1 MELRG
6 LRQPGVYDSDA
17 ASLESGLDCGDEMM
31 TVQSERDE
39 CDINT
44 IVRRFGLGQE
54 LPPERVAPQ
63 YGDFTG
69 VSDYHSALNML
80 KEADAMFMS
89 MPADVRKRF
98 DNDAGE
104 FLAFCYD
111 EKNADE
117 MAKLNLLSPEAMER
131 RRKEAEALAA
141 ATAPKTPAAATAP
154 KA

>member
-1 MELRG
+1 MIVKG

-17 ASLESGLDCGDEMM
+17 ASLEAGLDCGDVTL

-54 LPPERVAPQ
+54 LPPVSVAPQ

-69 VSDYHSALNML
+69 VSDYHTALNLL
-80 KEADAMFMS
+80 KEADERFMS
-89 MPADVRKRF
+89 MPADVRSRF
-98 DNDAGE
+98 DNDAGK

-111 EKNADE
+111 EKNVDE

-131 RRKEAEALAA
+131 RRLEAEALAA
-141 ATAPKTPAAATAP
+141 AQAPKT
-154 KA
+154 